1 MDKMQEE
8 ALRRVSQMQG
18 NNSNRR
24 VTGHNNPTAHEK
36 SEEAVVNTPPKEV
49 VHSSPLSETTD
60 PLSGL
65 FKDKEKLLVLL
76 LIMLL
81 SEESSNTEL
90 VLALLYIII

>member
-1 MDKMQEE
+1 
-8 ALRRVSQMQG
+8 MQG
-18 NNSNRR
+18 TNRQGAGNNNR
-24 VTGHNNPTAHEK
+24 K
-36 SEEAVVNTPPKEV
+36 SHDNSENEVQMPAKAEAEQIAKPVRA
-49 VHSSPLSETTD
+49 SSD

>member
-8 ALRRVSQMQG
+8 AMKRVSQMQG
-18 NNSNRR
+18 ANRQ
-24 VTGHNNPTAHEK
+24 VPSHNNHKTHEA
-36 SEEAVVNTPPKEV
+36 SE
-49 VHSSPLSETTD
+49 SEIQRPSKAESEHDVRSDPAD

-65 FKDKEKLLVLL
+65 FKDKEKLLILI

>member
-8 ALRRVSQMQG
+8 AMRRVREMQSGNIPQRPHSQAQ
-18 NNSNRR
+18 NRKPPENTQQELQANPE
-24 VTGHNNPTAHEK
+24 VTKPQPQP
-36 SEEAVVNTPPKEV
+36 S
-49 VHSSPLSETTD
+49 D

-65 FKDKEKLLVLL
+65 FKDKEKLLILL

-81 SEESSNTEL
+81 SQESSNTEL

>member
-8 ALRRVSQMQG
+8 AMRRVREMQSGNFSQKTQQKPSVDNG
-18 NNSNRR
+18 SANDNENK
-24 VTGHNNPTAHEK
+24 EK
-36 SEEAVVNTPPKEV
+36 SVSTPERN
-49 VHSSPLSETTD
+49 D

-65 FKDKEKLLVLL
+65 FKDKEKLLILL

-81 SEESSNTEL
+81 SQESSNTEL